1 MSFQWQRAAYDP
13 DALSGASPFDRHV
26 WVLASDGD
34 LQEGIS
40 YECGALAGR
49 HQLSNLTVIY
59 DDNAIQIDGSSD
71 LAWNEDVAARFVAQG
86 WRVSKVPLA
95 ADGEVDVAAL
105 DAALSQPTPNQVH
118 SPHLVMVRS
127 HIAWPA
133 PHAFDTS
140 AAHGTPLG
148 AEEAAATKTLIGV
161 PQEAFVLDGAAL
173 DFARQAEVRGRSLH
187 GAWDE
192 AMDAWA
198 RQHPDLAAR
207 WRAAM
212 DRVTPADLD
221 ERLLAL
227 ARAIPV
233 GDNVSTR
240 DVSGAAIQVVA
251 AALPELL
258 GGSADLSEPNR
269 TTIAD
274 GGAFLPGDRP
284 GERSAGRNI
293 HWGVREHAMAAA
305 MNGMLLAGGV
315 RAFSGTFLV
324 FSDYQRPAIR
334 LAALMGLPAVY
345 VWTHDSIA
353 VGQDGP
359 THQPIEQL
367 ASLRAM
373 PGLAV
378 LRPADAKETAAAWAV
393 AMHRDGPTGLV
404 LSRQP
409 VAVLDADPVLV
420 ARGVRRGA
428 YILSDDA
435 EPDAILIGTGS
446 EVALAIKAAE
456 SLRASGRRVRVV
468 SMPSRE
474 LFRAQPAEY
483 RESVLPRHPVKIVV
497 EAASPFGW
505 GDVVGLGGEVV
516 GIDRFGA
523 SGPAADLAQAF
534 DMTADAVV
542 TATERALARQGPS
555 DRSRLPDA
563 GAETPARPLQSQ
575 TPLER

>member
-1 MSFQWQRAAYDP
+1 
-13 DALSGASPFDRHV
+13 
-26 WVLASDGD
+26 
-34 LQEGIS
+34 
-40 YECGALAGR
+40 
-49 HQLSNLTVIY
+49 
-59 DDNAIQIDGSSD
+59 
-71 LAWNEDVAARFVAQG
+71 EDVAARFAAQG

-95 ADGEVDVAAL
+95 GDGEVDVAGL
-105 DAALSQPTPNQVH
+105 DTALSQSTPGQAQ

-140 AAHGTPLG
+140 AAHGAPLG
-148 AEEAAATKTLIGV
+148 AEETAATKTLLGV
-161 PQEAFVLDGAAL
+161 AQEAFTVDGAAL
-173 DFARQAEVRGRSLH
+173 DFARQAEARGRGLH
-187 GAWDE
+187 RAWDE
-192 AMDAWA
+192 AMDAWS
-198 RQHPDLAAR
+198 RRRPDLATR

-212 DRVTPADLD
+212 DRVMPADLD

-227 ARAIPV
+227 ARAHPV
-233 GDNVSTR
+233 GDSVSTR
-240 DVSGAAIQVVA
+240 DASHAAIQVVA

-269 TTIAD
+269 TTITN
-274 GGAFLPGDRP
+274 GGALLPANTP
-284 GERSAGRNI
+284 GACPAGRNI
-293 HWGVREHAMAAA
+293 HWGVREHAMTAA
-305 MNGMLLAGGV
+305 MNGLVLAGGV
-315 RAFSGTFLV
+315 RAFSGTFLA

-334 LAALMGLPAVY
+334 LAALMGLPAIY

-378 LRPADAKETAAAWAV
+378 LRPADAQETAAAWGV
-393 AMHRDGPTGLV
+393 AIRRDGPTGLV

-420 ARGVRRGA
+420 AQGVRRGA
-428 YILSDDA
+428 YTVSDEA

-456 SLRASGRRVRVV
+456 SLRAAGRRVRVV

-474 LFRAQPAEY
+474 IFRAQPAEY
-483 RESVLPRHPVKIVV
+483 RESVLPGHSVKVVV

-505 GDVVGLGGEVV
+505 GDVVGVGGEVV

-523 SGPAADLAQAF
+523 SGSAADLAQAF

-542 TATERALARQGPS
+542 TAAERALSRQGHS
-555 DRSRLPDA
+555 DRSRRPDSGTVA
-563 GAETPARPLQSQ
+563 PARPPKLQ
-575 TPLER
+575 TPIEIER